1 MEKAGRHYMVADNL
15 ALNRFYEEKPIE
27 NPLSPT
33 PLQYTSVSLSEVQY
47 NKLRLEASAFNL
59 NAKAAKSKV
68 EHCLYGYVHLW
79 GDDGLVKEAFVR
91 TRFKRIYVEKADGI
105 PFYQPSSITEI
116 FPKPVKYI
124 SERTNVDIEALRVKK
139 GMLLMTV
146 SGTIGKCSI
155 VSNSLENKV
164 FSHDLLRL
172 TGKNEH
178 DTGYIY
184 AFFST
189 AVGQQILQTNNYG
202 AVIQHIEPEHLKNI
216 IIPDAPESI
225 KKDIH
230 DLIITSFNLR
240 DQSND
245 LIACA
250 EKILYQE
257 LQLPPIE
264 DLKPTYFD
272 KTVDLRNYT
281 TRLSSLNLRLDCS
294 YHVPLIHLVEKVM
307 TKYSKEIV
315 TIDDISKNIILAGVF
330 KRIYVDKNNGIPFL
344 GGRDITQLNPQ
355 VEKYLSKTKHDNRI
369 KQELE
374 VFENYILISDRG
386 TIGKVQIVPKH
397 WERWAVSQNIIK
409 VIPINNDIAG
419 YLYCF
424 LNSDYGQV
432 LIKKEIY
439 GSVIDMIDNNSV
451 SKIKVPLLKNE
462 LKQQEINN
470 MVLHANALRY
480 QAYLKE
486 QEAIKMMDDVI
497 EGKIIRF

>member
-1 MEKAGRHYMVADNL
+1 MVADNL
-15 ALNRFYEEKPIE
+15 AVNRFYEETPIE

-47 NKLRLEASAFNL
+47 NKLRLEASAFNI

-79 GDDGLVKEAFVR
+79 GDGGLVKEASYPG
-91 TRFKRIYVEKADGI
+91 RFKRIYTETNKGI
-105 PFYQPSSITEI
+105 PFFLPSQLTEI
-116 FPKPVKYI
+116 NPKQSKFI
-124 SERTNVDIEALRVKK
+124 SEKTCKNINDLQIKQNT
-139 GMLLMTV
+139 LLLSR

-155 VSNSLENKV
+155 ASKTNIGKVYSDDVIRVSFYSV
-164 FSHDLLRL
+164 IDL
-172 TGKNEH
+172 
-178 DTGYIY
+178 GYTY

-230 DLIITSFNLR
+230 GLIITSFNLR

-245 LIACA
+245 LIERA

-264 DLKPTYFD
+264 ELKPKYFD

-281 TRLSSLNLRLDCS
+281 TRLSSLDLRLDCS

-470 MVLHANALRY
+470 MVLQANDLRY

>member
-1 MEKAGRHYMVADNL
+1 MVADNL
-15 ALNRFYEEKPIE
+15 AVNRFYEETPIE

-33 PLQYTSVSLSEVQY
+33 SLQYTSVSLSEVQY

-79 GDDGLVKEAFVR
+79 GDDGLVKEAFYGNRKKRNYVSR
-91 TRFKRIYVEKADGI
+91 TVIGSQGFIG
-105 PFYQPSSITEI
+105 SSEMLDIN
-116 FPKPVKYI
+116 PKPVKFLI
-124 SERTNVDIEALRVKK
+124 KSESSQFSVKE
-139 GMLLMTV
+139 GCILLSR
-146 SGTIGKCSI
+146 SGTIGNVTFVNKTLSKLL
-155 VSNSLENKV
+155 VS
-164 FSHDLLRL
+164 
-172 TGKNEH
+172 EH
-178 DTGYIY
+178 AIRIEPIAFGGYIY
-184 AFFST
+184 SYLKTTIGKTLIKANTF
-189 AVGQQILQTNNYG
+189 G
-202 AVIQHIEPEHLKNI
+202 AVIDEIEM
-216 IIPDAPESI
+216 
-225 KKDIH
+225 
-230 DLIITSFNLR
+230 
-240 DQSND
+240 
-245 LIACA
+245 
-250 EKILYQE
+250 LYQE

-264 DLKPTYFD
+264 ELKPTYFD

-281 TRLSSLNLRLDCS
+281 TRLSSLDLRLDCS

-470 MVLHANALRY
+470 MVLQANALRY

>member
-1 MEKAGRHYMVADNL
+1 MH
-15 ALNRFYEEKPIE
+15 
-27 NPLSPT
+27 
-33 PLQYTSVSLSEVQY
+33 
-47 NKLRLEASAFNL
+47 
-59 NAKAAKSKV
+59 
-68 EHCLYGYVHLW
+68 
-79 GDDGLVKEAFVR
+79 
-91 TRFKRIYVEKADGI
+91 
-105 PFYQPSSITEI
+105 
-116 FPKPVKYI
+116 
-124 SERTNVDIEALRVKK
+124 
-139 GMLLMTV
+139 
-146 SGTIGKCSI
+146 
-155 VSNSLENKV
+155 
-164 FSHDLLRL
+164 
-172 TGKNEH
+172 
-178 DTGYIY
+178 
-184 AFFST
+184 
-189 AVGQQILQTNNYG
+189 
-202 AVIQHIEPEHLKNI
+202 
-216 IIPDAPESI
+216 PESI
-225 KKDIH
+225 KQDIH

-245 LIACA
+245 LIENA
-250 EKILYQE
+250 EKMLYQE

-264 DLKPTYFD
+264 ELKPTYFD

-281 TRLSSLNLRLDCS
+281 TRLSSLDLRLDCS

-470 MVLHANALRY
+470 MVLQANALRY

>member
-1 MEKAGRHYMVADNL
+1 MVADNL
-15 ALNRFYEEKPIE
+15 AVNRFYEETPIE

-33 PLQYTSVSLSEVQY
+33 SLQYTSVSLSEVQY

-79 GDDGLVKEAFVR
+79 GDDGLVKEAFYGNRKKRNYVSR
-91 TRFKRIYVEKADGI
+91 TVIGSQGFIG
-105 PFYQPSSITEI
+105 SSEMLDIN
-116 FPKPVKYI
+116 PRPVKFLI
-124 SERTNVDIEALRVKK
+124 KSESSQFSVKE
-139 GMLLMTV
+139 GCILLSR
-146 SGTIGKCSI
+146 SGTIGNVTFVNKTLSKLL
-155 VSNSLENKV
+155 VS
-164 FSHDLLRL
+164 
-172 TGKNEH
+172 EH
-178 DTGYIY
+178 AIRIEPIAFGGYIY
-184 AFFST
+184 SYLKTTIGKTLIKANTF
-189 AVGQQILQTNNYG
+189 G
-202 AVIQHIEPEHLKNI
+202 AVIDEIEPEHLKNI

-225 KKDIH
+225 KQDIH

-245 LIACA
+245 LIENA
-250 EKILYQE
+250 EKMLYQE

-264 DLKPTYFD
+264 ELKPTYFD

-281 TRLSSLNLRLDCS
+281 TRLSSLDLRLDCS

-424 LNSDYGQV
+424 FKFRLWSSFN
-432 LIKKEIY
+432 
-439 GSVIDMIDNNSV
+439 
-451 SKIKVPLLKNE
+451 
-462 LKQQEINN
+462 
-470 MVLHANALRY
+470 
-480 QAYLKE
+480 
-486 QEAIKMMDDVI
+486 
-497 EGKIIRF
+497 

>member
-1 MEKAGRHYMVADNL
+1 MVADNL
-15 ALNRFYEEKPIE
+15 AVNRFYEETPIE

-33 PLQYTSVSLSEVQY
+33 SLQYTSVSLSEVQY

-79 GDDGLVKEAFVR
+79 GDDGLVKEAFYGNRKKRNYVSR
-91 TRFKRIYVEKADGI
+91 TVIGSQGFIG
-105 PFYQPSSITEI
+105 SSEMLDIN
-116 FPKPVKYI
+116 PKPVKFLI
-124 SERTNVDIEALRVKK
+124 KSESSQFSVKE
-139 GMLLMTV
+139 GCILLSR
-146 SGTIGKCSI
+146 SGTIGNVTFVNKTLSKLL
-155 VSNSLENKV
+155 VS
-164 FSHDLLRL
+164 
-172 TGKNEH
+172 EH
-178 DTGYIY
+178 AIRIEPIAFGGYIY
-184 AFFST
+184 SYLKTTIGKTLIKANTF
-189 AVGQQILQTNNYG
+189 G
-202 AVIQHIEPEHLKNI
+202 AVIDEIEPEHLKNI

-225 KKDIH
+225 KQDIH

-245 LIACA
+245 LIENA
-250 EKILYQE
+250 EKMLYQE

-264 DLKPTYFD
+264 ELKPTYFD

-281 TRLSSLNLRLDCS
+281 TRLSSLDLRLDCS

-470 MVLHANALRY
+470 MVLQANALRY

>member
-1 MEKAGRHYMVADNL
+1 M
-15 ALNRFYEEKPIE
+15 
-27 NPLSPT
+27 
-33 PLQYTSVSLSEVQY
+33 
-47 NKLRLEASAFNL
+47 
-59 NAKAAKSKV
+59 
-68 EHCLYGYVHLW
+68 
-79 GDDGLVKEAFVR
+79 
-91 TRFKRIYVEKADGI
+91 
-105 PFYQPSSITEI
+105 
-116 FPKPVKYI
+116 
-124 SERTNVDIEALRVKK
+124 
-139 GMLLMTV
+139 
-146 SGTIGKCSI
+146 
-155 VSNSLENKV
+155 
-164 FSHDLLRL
+164 
-172 TGKNEH
+172 
-178 DTGYIY
+178 
-184 AFFST
+184 
-189 AVGQQILQTNNYG
+189 
-202 AVIQHIEPEHLKNI
+202 
-216 IIPDAPESI
+216 
-225 KKDIH
+225 
-230 DLIITSFNLR
+230 
-240 DQSND
+240 
-245 LIACA
+245 
-250 EKILYQE
+250 LYQE

-264 DLKPTYFD
+264 ELKPTYFD

-281 TRLSSLNLRLDCS
+281 TRLSSLDLRLDCS

-451 SKIKVPLLKNE
+451 SKIKVPLLKMN
-462 LKQQEINN
+462 
-470 MVLHANALRY
+470 
-480 QAYLKE
+480 
-486 QEAIKMMDDVI
+486 
-497 EGKIIRF
+497 

>member
-1 MEKAGRHYMVADNL
+1 MVADNL
-15 ALNRFYEEKPIE
+15 AVNRFYEEKPIE

-47 NKLRLEASAFNL
+47 NKLRLEASAFNM

-116 FPKPVKYI
+116 FSKPVKYI

-225 KKDIH
+225 KQNIH
-230 DLIITSFNLR
+230 ELIITSYNLR

-245 LIACA
+245 LIERA

-264 DLKPTYFD
+264 ELKPKYFD

-281 TRLSSLNLRLDCS
+281 TRLSHLDLRLDPS
-294 YHVPLIHLVEKVM
+294 FHIPKTRAIVELIKKTSKFV
-307 TKYSKEIV
+307 TTIGSKEIA
-315 TIDDISKNIILAGVF
+315 KQIIIVGRL
-330 KRIYVDKNNGIPFL
+330 KRTYVDSENGIPFF
-344 GGRDITQLNPQ
+344 GGKQLLELNPSN
-355 VEKYLSKTKHDNRI
+355 VKYLSRDQHNSIINEKLFLK
-369 KQELE
+369 
-374 VFENYILISDRG
+374 ENMIAVTCSG
-386 TIGKVQIVPKH
+386 TIGKVNIIPKH
-397 WERWAVSQNIIK
+397 WENWTLNQHVMRIIP
-409 VIPINNDIAG
+409 VNHNLAG
-419 YLYCF
+419 YIYCW
-424 LNSDYGQV
+424 LNTDYGYN
-432 LIKKEIY
+432 LIIRHTY
-439 GSVIDMIDNNSV
+439 GSVVDEIDDKHL
-451 SKIKVPLLKNE
+451 SKVEIPLLKNE

-470 MVLHANALRY
+470 MVLQANALRY